1 MHWLFAE
8 GDAFHPE
15 ANVEKMHSGVPLT
28 DEDRWPWLRLI
39 GDWMSEQEDAGVSAV
54 VTCSALRRV
63 YRDLLR
69 EGRPAVRFCH
79 MTRRRPRSP
88 TASSTARA
96 TTCRR
101 RCCPASWPP
110 SNRSSPTSPAS
121 PSPGTAARPRC
132 STACCTPWASR
143 RPSEPSATWRSHV
156 RRWSRPQHLTVHL
169 AAGRPDQHAGNGQL
183 ILACLAGIAVIVVL
197 ISWLK
202 MHPFLALI
210 LGSAALA
217 AVAWIAPTAALT
229 SFTNGFGSTAG
240 AVGILIALGAMLGK
254 ILADSGGADNIVNRI
269 TDRLSGNML
278 PWGMALIA
286 AIIGLPLFFEVGVV
300 ILVPVVILV
309 ARRANST
316 LMRIGIPALAGLSVL
331 HGLVPPHP
339 GPQTAIAL
347 LKADQSQTL
356 IFGLIVAIPTLI
368 ISGPLLGRL
377 MDRWVPVYAPASL
390 GEPAIDARTHDREI
404 QKVSAAARWRDVGR
418 RAAGARQPR
427 GRGRLPRARRGRPR
441 VEEQGTA
448 SAHLT
453 KRPSFGAA
461 LITIVLPVLL
471 MLLKAISDLA
481 TPSGSLARQIF
492 DTIGAPA
499 IALLLAVLLS
509 YFTLGRGAG
518 MRREQTNESLGS
530 GLPGIAGILLIVA
543 AGGGFKQLLVD
554 AGVANVIADWATGAN
569 ISVLLLGW
577 LVAVGIRLAT
587 GSATVATT
595 TAAGIVGAL
604 AGTLS
609 TSHLAL
615 LVLAIGCGS
624 LFFSHVNDAGFWLVK
639 QYFGLTVGQ
648 TIKSW
653 SVMETVISVVG
664 FIFVIGLSLVF

>member
-1 MHWLFAE
+1 M
-8 GDAFHPE
+8 
-15 ANVEKMHSGVPLT
+15 
-28 DEDRWPWLRLI
+28 
-39 GDWMSEQEDAGVSAV
+39 SAV
-54 VTCSALRRV
+54 
-63 YRDLLR
+63 
-69 EGRPAVRFCH
+69 GAVL
-79 MTRRRPRSP
+79 S
-88 TASSTARA
+88 
-96 TTCRR
+96 
-101 RCCPASWPP
+101 
-110 SNRSSPTSPAS
+110 SSPSISPLAD
-121 PSPGTAARPRC
+121 PI
-132 STACCTPWASR
+132 ST
-143 RPSEPSATWRSHV
+143 
-156 RRWSRPQHLTVHL
+156 
-169 AAGRPDQHAGNGQL
+169 AGNGQL

-390 GEPAIDARTHDREI
+390 GEPAIDARTHDREL
-404 QKVSAAARWRDVGR
+404 QKVSAAGGGGTSDIGPLERDSRPVGADYR
-418 RAAGARQPR
+418 EAGIDD
-427 GRGRLPRARRGRPR
+427 PR

-481 TPSGSLARQIF
+481 TPSGSLPRQIF

-509 YFTLGRGAG
+509 YFTLGKGAG

-664 FIFVIGLSLVF
+664 FIFVMGLSLVF

>member
-1 MHWLFAE
+1 
-8 GDAFHPE
+8 
-15 ANVEKMHSGVPLT
+15 
-28 DEDRWPWLRLI
+28 
-39 GDWMSEQEDAGVSAV
+39 MSSTVSA
-54 VTCSALRRV
+54 
-63 YRDLLR
+63 
-69 EGRPAVRFCH
+69 
-79 MTRRRPRSP
+79 
-88 TASSTARA
+88 ASIL
-96 TTCRR
+96 
-101 RCCPASWPP
+101 
-110 SNRSSPTSPAS
+110 
-121 PSPGTAARPRC
+121 
-132 STACCTPWASR
+132 
-143 RPSEPSATWRSHV
+143 PSADPIS
-156 RRWSRPQHLTVHL
+156 S
-169 AAGRPDQHAGNGQL
+169 AGNTQL
-183 ILACLAGIAVIVVL
+183 ILALLVGIAVIVGL
-197 ISWLK
+197 ITWLK

-210 LGSAALA
+210 LGSAAMA
-217 AVAWIAPTAALT
+217 VVAWIPPTAALT

-254 ILADSGGADNIVNRI
+254 LLADSGGADTIVSRI
-269 TDRLSGNML
+269 IQRLGGSKL

-309 ARRANST
+309 ARRTNST

-347 LKADQSQTL
+347 LKADQTQTL
-356 IFGLIVAIPTLI
+356 VFGLLIAIPTLI

-390 GEPAIDARTHDREI
+390 GEDAIDARTHDREM
-404 QKVSAAARWRDVGR
+404 Q
-418 RAAGARQPR
+418 
-427 GRGRLPRARRGRPR
+427 
-441 VEEQGTA
+441 TA
-448 SAHLT
+448 SVGSGSAGSAGSDSTTGPIADESRTTGTQVRGPGEDDPGLLAT
-453 KRPSFGAA
+453 QGIGSASPRLAKRPSFGAA

-471 MLLKAISDLA
+471 MLLKGVGDLTTA
-481 TPSGSLARQIF
+481 ANTVPRAFF
-492 DTIGAPA
+492 DTIGAPT
-499 IALLLAVLLS
+499 IALLLAVLLG

-518 MRREQTNESLGS
+518 MRREQVNESLGS

-543 AGGGFKQLLVD
+543 AGGGFKQVLVD
-554 AGVANVIADWATGAN
+554 AGVANVIADWATGKN

-595 TAAGIVGAL
+595 TAAGIVGGL

-664 FIFVIGLSLVF
+664 FIFVMLMSLVV